1 MKLIKDLR
9 IGARLGLGFGILLF
23 LMALTLALSSL
34 RLSSLGDAVHRIVH
48 QDWIKAQA
56 AATID
61 STTRANAR
69 RTLELLLISD
79 PAQQATVR
87 AHIQTNKTTI
97 DEALAQLEQ
106 LVYLAE
112 GKALLATLKTDRA
125 AFVASFTQVDRLLQA
140 GQRDAASQ
148 LMLRETLP
156 AVDKL
161 QVQARGLSAL
171 QMKQANAAGAAVQQ
185 DVEQARWV
193 LMLAGAAML
202 LLGAGAAWW
211 LARTI
216 TGPIAQAVAV
226 AEAVAAGDLSSHIEV
241 STRDET
247 GRLLQ
252 ALRDMNASLGHVVGE
267 VREGSESIATGASQI
282 ATGTADLSQRTE
294 EQAANLQQ
302 TAAAME
308 QLASTVRQSAQ
319 TAREASALAVQASA
333 TAAHGGEVVG
343 QVVGTMEDITASS
356 RKIGDII
363 GVIDGIAFQTNI
375 LALNAAVE
383 AARAGEQGRGFAV
396 VASEVRSLA
405 QRSAASAR
413 EIKQLIQAS
422 VETVEAGRHQVGAAG
437 DTMRDIVQQVQRA
450 SDMILQISHAA
461 NEQTQG
467 IGQVNDAVTQLD
479 QVTQQNA
486 ALVEESAA
494 ASDSLSSQAA
504 RLVESVCRF
513 RLGAAVPA

>member
-1 MKLIKDLR
+1 MNLIKNLR
-9 IGARLGLGFGILLF
+9 IGTRLGLGFGTLLF
-23 LMALTLALSSL
+23 LMALTSGLSSL
-34 RLSSLGDAVHRIVH
+34 RFSELGDAVDRIVH
-48 QDWIKAQA
+48 QDWVKAQA

-61 STTRANAR
+61 TTTRANAR
-69 RTLELLLISD
+69 RTLELFLVSD
-79 PAQQATVR
+79 AARLADVR
-87 AHIQTNKTTI
+87 ARIQANKKTI
-97 DEALAQLEQ
+97 DEALAQLDE
-106 LVYLAE
+106 LVHLAE

-140 GQRDAASQ
+140 GQRDEASR
-148 LMLRETLP
+148 LMLQETLP

-161 QVQARGLSAL
+161 QGQVRGLAAL
-171 QMKQANAAGAAVQQ
+171 QMKQANAAGAAVQR
-185 DVEQARWV
+185 DVDQTRWG
-193 LMLAGAAML
+193 LLLTGAVML

-216 TGPIAQAVAV
+216 TAPIAQAVAV
-226 AEAVAAGDLSSHIEV
+226 AESVAAGDLSTHIEV
-241 STRDET
+241 NTRDET
-247 GRLLQ
+247 GRLLLALQ
-252 ALRDMNASLGHVVGE
+252 AMTASLGRVVGE
-267 VREGSESIATGASQI
+267 VREGSESIATGSSQI

-308 QLASTVRQSAQ
+308 QLASTVRQSAH

-333 TAAHGGEVVG
+333 TATQGGEVVG
-343 QVVGTMEDITASS
+343 QVVSTMENITASS

-363 GVIDGIAFQTNI
+363 GVIDCIAFQTNI

-396 VASEVRSLA
+396 VAAEVRSLA

-422 VETVEAGRHQVGAAG
+422 VETVEAGRHLVGAAG

-461 NEQTQG
+461 DEQTQG

-486 ALVEESAA
+486 ALVEQSAA

-504 RLVESVCRF
+504 RLVASVRRF
-513 RLGAAVPA
+513 RLGAVVPA